1 MERHKN
7 NCYHT
12 NKWGY
17 NDLYSYDIKHN
28 SEFNHEIMFML
39 VYPTHE
45 IYPFCV
51 SIKPYYV

>member
-17 NDLYSYDIKHN
+17 DLYSYDIKHN

-45 IYPFCV
+45 IYPFCI
-51 SIKPYYV
+51 SIKQYYV

>member
-7 NCYHT
+7 NCYHA
-12 NKWGY
+12 NKLGY

-45 IYPFCV
+45 IYPFCT
-51 SIKPYYV
+51 SIKQYYV